1 MSTNHNELFETEWWL
16 HDWWKKKED
25 EEEVEIGKRACP
37 IPVIGRVDLLPT
49 MTARREVEGETRR

>member
-25 EEEVEIGKRACP
+25 EDEVEIGKCACP
-37 IPVIGRVDLLPT
+37 IPVIGRVEPLLT
-49 MTARREVEGETRR
+49 MTARREV